1 MSDQFDDDLNSSVSA
16 GTIINMLDRKGPPKF
31 PLFEHFLQRVLRHL
45 GFKKATRV
53 QIDIARY
60 LQFGPQSTII
70 QAFRGVGKSFVTAAF
85 VIWLLLI
92 NKDYKIM
99 VVSASKT
106 RSDSFSTFVK
116 RLLKELPEAQHL
128 APGPEDRDSNI
139 MFDVRG
145 CAPSDSPSVK
155 SVGITGQ
162 ITGSRADF
170 IIADDVEI
178 PKNSFTAV
186 MRERLAE
193 LVKEFDSVIKPL
205 DHTRIIYLGTPQTEM
220 TLYNLLVSE
229 RGYSLR
235 VWPAEV
241 PKNVTAYRGHLAPLV
256 HELIAQGL
264 AVGQAVD
271 PERFSTNYIRKKKLS
286 LGASTYQMQF
296 MLDTTL
302 SDGDA
307 FPLKLEDLL
316 VLGLDPLN
324 GPVSVSY
331 GKDPRYICND
341 LQPVGFNEDY
351 YYRPMF
357 VDDKVAAWSG
367 TVMAVDPSGRGADE
381 TGIAIVRALHGK
393 LFLVYSDGLQGGAT
407 EENLQAIA
415 DLAKQFKVNG
425 IVLEVNFGDGMYGQ
439 LLQPYLTRTYPCSIE
454 ETRAVGQKE
463 TRIINTLEPVM
474 QQHRLVVDRKVIE
487 RDLKAKPKHSLFY
500 QMTRLNKLPKCL
512 QHDDRVD
519 ALEMAVAYW
528 LKHMSVDEANAAK
541 DHLQAL
547 LDADLEAFIDGGPLV
562 LQGDMR
568 ALHLMKNDRDASVY
582 AMNEYGL

>member
-1 MSDQFDDDLNSSVSA
+1 MSENLDDDLHASASA

-31 PLFEHFLQRVLRHL
+31 PLFETFLQRVLKHL
-45 GFKKATRV
+45 GFNKATRV

-60 LQFGPQSTII
+60 LQFGPQQTII

-85 VIWLLLI
+85 VIWLLLL
-92 NKDYKIM
+92 NKNYKIM

-116 RLLKELPEAQHL
+116 KLIKEMPETRHL
-128 APGPEDRDSNI
+128 TPGPDDRDSNI
-139 MFDVRG
+139 MFDVAG
-145 CAPSDSPSVK
+145 ADAADAPSVK

-170 IIADDVEI
+170 IIADDIEV

-186 MRERLAE
+186 MRERLVE
-193 LVKEFDSVIKPL
+193 LVKEFESVIKPL

-220 TLYNLLVSE
+220 TLYNTLVTDS
-229 RGYSLR
+229 GYSLR

-241 PKNVTAYRGHLAPLV
+241 PKNVAAYRGNLAPMV

-271 PERFSTNYIRKKKLS
+271 PERFTTNYIRKKKLS

-316 VLGLDPLN
+316 VLGLDPIN
-324 GPVSVSY
+324 GPVSMSY

-341 LQPVGFNEDY
+341 LHPVGFNEDY

-407 EENLQAIA
+407 EENLQRIA
-415 DLAKQFKVNG
+415 DLAKQFKCNG
-425 IVLEVNFGDGMYGQ
+425 IILEVNFGDGMYGQ

-454 ETRAVGQKE
+454 ETRATGQKE
-463 TRIINTLEPVM
+463 TRIIRTLEPIM

-500 QMTRLNKLPKCL
+500 QMTRLNSLPKCL
-512 QHDDRVD
+512 QHDDRLD

-528 LKHMSVDEANAAK
+528 IAHMSVDEANAAQ

-547 LDADLEAFIDGGPLV
+547 LDADLEAFIEGGPLV
-562 LQGDMR
+562 MQGDMR
-568 ALHLMKNDRDASVY
+568 RLLKNDRDSSVY
-582 AMNEYGL
+582 GMEEYGL